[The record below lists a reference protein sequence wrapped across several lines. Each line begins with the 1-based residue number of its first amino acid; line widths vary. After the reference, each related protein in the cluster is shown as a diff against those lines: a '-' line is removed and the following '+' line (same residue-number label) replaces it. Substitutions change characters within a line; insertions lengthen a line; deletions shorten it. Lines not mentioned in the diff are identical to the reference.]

1 MNSQRIKS
9 PSVLVR
15 ESLIRI
21 DPKIAHQKIV
31 NDRKAKELGRSLNG
45 LSAIIRSMMGDAA
58 KSQRLSVF
66 FLTLSCESWKN
77 NALTGRSL
85 IDRFIIGC
93 LAQTR
98 R

>member
-31 NDRKAKELGRSLNG
+31 NDREAKERERSLNG
-45 LSAIIRSMMGDAA
+45 LSAIDPVDDGRRCEISEAKRLFLDAILRVLEEQWA
-58 KSQRLSVF
+58 P
-66 FLTLSCESWKN
+66 
-77 NALTGRSL
+77 
-85 IDRFIIGC
+85 IDKFIIGY